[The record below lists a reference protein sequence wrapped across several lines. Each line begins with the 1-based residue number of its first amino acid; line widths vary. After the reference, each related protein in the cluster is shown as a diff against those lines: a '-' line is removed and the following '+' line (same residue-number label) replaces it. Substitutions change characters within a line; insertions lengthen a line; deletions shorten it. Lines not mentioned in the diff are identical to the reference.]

1 MNNQKGVFMMKEVTF
16 EDIFDGLQI
25 LPSRDDTE
33 SKFIDI
39 LRKQK
44 ELMDF
49 SLAEH
54 SKIMQLRFDLHYP
67 SDGSILPSP
76 DHISNFSYNLSRRL
90 KRMVIA
96 THRVAPLYLWVR
108 EIHDSSFPH
117 YHFLLWINA
126 NAIKNKFTVF
136 DMATKIWKNTLNTN
150 EDGLVH
156 YCLSKRREPEYD
168 NGIVIDKNK
177 EDFSMKRDV
186 AFRSGSYLSKTYS
199 KDGLDKHAWRYGYSR
214 LPRA

>member
-1 MNNQKGVFMMKEVTF
+1 MKKEITF
-16 EDIFDGLQI
+16 EDVFDGLQI
-25 LPSRDDTE
+25 PPSRDDTE

-54 SKIMQLRFDLHYP
+54 SKIMQFRFDLHYP

-76 DHISNFSYNLSRRL
+76 DHISDFSYNLSRRL
-90 KRMVIA
+90 KRMAIA

-126 NAIKNKFTVF
+126 NAIKNKFTIF
-136 DMATKIWKNTLNTN
+136 GIANEIWKNTLNIN
-150 EDGLVH
+150 EDSLVH
-156 YCLSKRREPEYD
+156 YCLNKKREPNYD
-168 NGIVIDKNK
+168 NGIVIDRNK
-177 EDFSMKRDV
+177 DDFFLKRDA
-186 AFRSGSYLSKTYS
+186 AFRSGSYLAKTFS
-199 KDGLDKHAWRYGYSR
+199 KDNLDKHAWRYGYSR
-214 LPRA
+214 LSRG

>member
-1 MNNQKGVFMMKEVTF
+1 
-16 EDIFDGLQI
+16 
-25 LPSRDDTE
+25 
-33 SKFIDI
+33 
-39 LRKQK
+39 
-44 ELMDF
+44 
-49 SLAEH
+49 
-54 SKIMQLRFDLHYP
+54 
-67 SDGSILPSP
+67 
-76 DHISNFSYNLSRRL
+76 
-90 KRMVIA
+90 MVIA
-96 THRVAPLYLWVR
+96 THRVDPLYLWVR

-186 AFRSGSYLSKTYS
+186 AFRSGSYLSKTFS
-199 KDGLDKHAWRYGYSR
+199 KDALDKHAWRYGYSR

>member
-1 MNNQKGVFMMKEVTF
+1 MKKEITFKYVFN
-16 EDIFDGLQI
+16 GLQI
-25 LPSRDDTE
+25 LPPRDDTE
-33 SKFIDI
+33 GKFIDI

-76 DHISNFSYNLSRRL
+76 DHISDFSYNLSRRL

-96 THRVAPLYLWVR
+96 THRVDPLYLWVR

-126 NAIKNKFTVF
+126 NAIKNRFTIF
-136 DMATKIWKNTLNTN
+136 DIANETWKNTLKTN
-150 EDGLVH
+150 EEGFVH
-156 YCLSKRREPEYD
+156 YCLNSKRDPEYD
-168 NGIVIDKNK
+168 NGIIIDRNK
-177 EDFSMKRDV
+177 DDFSLKRDA

-199 KDGLDKHAWRYGYSR
+199 KDDLEKHAWRYGYSR
-214 LPRA
+214 LSRG